1 MLYLEDYLELIEQLP
16 LELRERFTEMREMD
30 LQVQNSID
38 DLDIRVKQFFMNCRK
53 AKPEWKDQQY
63 KQIKD
68 EYQKSLEDAEE
79 KVTIAGQ
86 IYDLVDKH
94 LRKLDQELTKFKM
107 ELEADNA
114 GITEVL
120 EQRSLRLDE
129 PIHPPSPM
137 RNNHLTPSSQT
148 FNSQKRKYSQV
159 DVVSNDITNGEHSLL
174 MPTYSSYSP
183 LSSYTQMSP
192 SPKVSTPQS
201 PSPSISFTVGML
213 GAGSNAAAHAMSNT
227 VQMQQSRRVGNA
239 LKTPYGTSYKGNTD
253 YLGTGLGVIP
263 SSSSAGNIN
272 GLQSGSFETP
282 SPMPPS
288 LTMPVTPVEP
298 QTQLTVPT
306 ATSSQR
312 KTKKNKLPS
321 QMAEAAPASAQVAA
335 QDAAE
340 AAAAVPEWFY
350 DPDEPRYCLCNQ
362 VSYGEM
368 VGCDNPDCAI
378 EWFHY
383 GCVGLTDAPKG
394 KWYCPQCATQL
405 KQKRSRHK

>member
-1 MLYLEDYLELIEQLP
+1 
-16 LELRERFTEMREMD
+16 
-30 LQVQNSID
+30 
-38 DLDIRVKQFFMNCRK
+38 
-53 AKPEWKDQQY
+53 
-63 KQIKD
+63 
-68 EYQKSLEDAEE
+68 EYQKSMEDADE
-79 KVTIAGQ
+79 KVLAASQ

-129 PIHPPSPM
+129 PVTSSSPV

-148 FNSQKRKYSQV
+148 FNTQKCKYNQV
-159 DVVSNDITNGEHSLL
+159 DVVTNDLTNGDHGL
-174 MPTYSSYSP
+174 MSIPSYSSYSP
-183 LSSYTQMSP
+183 LSLYPPMSP

-201 PSPSISFTVGML
+201 PSPSISLTVGML
-213 GAGSNAAAHAMSNT
+213 GAGSTAAGYSSMSNT
-227 VQMQQSRRVGNA
+227 VQMQQNRRVANT
-239 LKTPYGTSYKGNTD
+239 LKSPYGTPFINQSNTD
-253 YLGTGLGVIP
+253 YLGGAALGGL
-263 SSSSAGNIN
+263 SSNATPGTIN
-272 GLQSGSFETP
+272 GIPTSSYDTTTP
-282 SPMPPS
+282 TMPPS
-288 LTMPVTPVEP
+288 LTLPVTPVEP

-306 ATSSQR
+306 ASTQK
-312 KTKKNKLPS
+312 KTKKNKSMSS
-321 QMAEAAPASAQVAA
+321 QMVSTATASAPVQA

-340 AAAAVPEWFY
+340 AAAAVPDWCY

-368 VGCDNPDCAI
+368 VGCDNNYCPI

-394 KWYCPQCATQL
+394 KWYCPQCSVQM

>member
-1 MLYLEDYLELIEQLP
+1 MLYLEDFLELIEQLP
-16 LELRERFTEMREMD
+16 LELRERFTEMRELD

-53 AKPEWKDQQY
+53 AKPEWKEQQY
-63 KQIKD
+63 KQIKE
-68 EYQKSLEDAEE
+68 EYQKSMEDADE
-79 KVTIAGQ
+79 KVLAASQ

-114 GITEVL
+114 GITEIL

-129 PIHPPSPM
+129 PIACPSPV
-137 RNNHLTPSSQT
+137 RNNHLTSA
-148 FNSQKRKYSQV
+148 FNSQKRKYNQV
-159 DVVSNDITNGEHSLL
+159 DVVSNDLTNGDHGLL
-174 MPTYSSYSP
+174 MPTSYSSYSP
-183 LSSYTQMSP
+183 LSSYPPMSP

-201 PSPSISFTVGML
+201 PSPSTSLTLGML
-213 GAGSNAAAHAMSNT
+213 GAGSTASGYSLTNT
-227 VQMQQSRRVGNA
+227 MQPNRRVGSA
-239 LKTPYGTSYKGNTD
+239 LKTPYSTSSFKGNTD
-253 YLGTGLGVIP
+253 YLGGLGGIP
-263 SSSSAGNIN
+263 SSSSTGSLN
-272 GLQSGSFETP
+272 GLPAGSYDTP
-282 SPMPPS
+282 TPAIPPS

-306 ATSSQR
+306 ATSQKKS
-312 KTKKNKLPS
+312 TKKKNLAS
-321 QMAEAAPASAQVAA
+321 QLVSTATASAQVAA
-335 QDAAE
+335 QDAAKATE
-340 AAAAVPEWFY
+340 AVPDFFY

-368 VGCDNPDCAI
+368 VGCDNNDCPI

-394 KWYCPQCATQL
+394 KWYCPQCASQI